1 MLEELGHPERRVP
14 FIHVAGT
21 NGKGSTCAFLTQM
34 LMEAGYSVGTFT
46 SPYLIDFRERIR
58 YNGSMIAEDDLLQL
72 VNEVKML
79 VERCESETEFGS
91 PTEFEVI

>member
-1 MLEELGHPERRVP
+1 MHAEEGFVEYTQALDWLHGLLRFGQRPGLERMQWVLEQVGHPERRIP

-46 SPYLIDFRERIR
+46 SPIWWI
-58 YNGSMIAEDDLLQL
+58 S
-72 VNEVKML
+72 VNASV
-79 VERCESETEFGS
+79 T
-91 PTEFEVI
+91 TAA